1 MNNRNKNNQ
10 TYFPKLKTE
19 TNFYDQKSILRRNNL
34 PSDLCESL
42 ISNKIK
48 KFKKIFSSLT
58 KKKKKEMKNS
68 VSSNITK
75 SIENLTTINNNNNNK
90 IIKENHITKKN
101 SVINTEIEL
110 KINKLMDIFNTDQK
124 LQKNAAYD
132 LIKGRMLN
140 KLKNCLVLKE
150 QNYNNTFENNDDYS
164 TLKKQKEFLL
174 KRKYELLSKKKINI
188 ITNTNPKLFNTERI
202 TRRFEDLHM
211 TPEEFLNKNFTKEE
225 IEIMIKNANY
235 FKLNK
240 EPLKEWDLN
249 INLTLKDSL
258 NKEDEILNQQM
269 RKKYSI
275 KTSNNSNI
283 KYNFNNDNEKL
294 KNNNINNIN
303 IISQYNLKKEKYKN
317 IPKLNLKNINHINN
331 INNIFTEKNKK
342 VKKKFRFSINPK
354 NKLLYILPTTCS
366 RHKRHTKL
374 YNLTEGNINS
384 KNYYKKVIY
393 KLGSNTKHIERFENI
408 KNQKSEY
415 AETQNILNE
424 IKNNYMKK
432 NHAKITQDN
441 IIKNK
446 IKFNDDFQMN
456 IKDKLKRMHSNPR
469 YISIGP
475 FAKILL
481 SERLWK

>member
-19 TNFYDQKSILRRNNL
+19 TNFYDQKSILKRNNL
-34 PSDLCESL
+34 PSDLCDSL

-75 SIENLTTINNNNNNK
+75 SIENLTTINNNNNNN

-110 KINKLMDIFNTDQK
+110 KINKLMDIFNTEQK

-275 KTSNNSNI
+275 KTSNNSKI

-354 NKLLYILPTTCS
+354 NKLLYQL
-366 RHKRHTKL
+366 H
-374 YNLTEGNINS
+374 
-384 KNYYKKVIY
+384 VVD
-393 KLGSNTKHIERFENI
+393 I
-408 KNQKSEY
+408 KD
-415 AETQNILNE
+415 ILN
-424 IKNNYMKK
+424 Y
-432 NHAKITQDN
+432 
-441 IIKNK
+441 II
-446 IKFNDDFQMN
+446 
-456 IKDKLKRMHSNPR
+456 
-469 YISIGP
+469 
-475 FAKILL
+475 
-481 SERLWK
+481 